1 MVGRVTSWSGEDRAF
16 IGFVSPEVVAL
27 PVCRATMRHWQR
39 LQQQRAACNSPM
51 RYRSSHLLQ
60 CSICLVGRFRAL
72 LSKAFAMT
80 AITVSPRKSERSPW
94 RILAPLLRALHV
106 ARQQDRVAR
115 ELSLLSD
122 RELAD
127 FGLSR
132 GDIPAV
138 ARGEFRR

>member
-1 MVGRVTSWSGEDRAF
+1 
-16 IGFVSPEVVAL
+16 
-27 PVCRATMRHWQR
+27 
-39 LQQQRAACNSPM
+39 
-51 RYRSSHLLQ
+51 
-60 CSICLVGRFRAL
+60 
-72 LSKAFAMT
+72 MT
-80 AITVSPRKSERSPW
+80 ALTVPSLKSARSPW
-94 RILAPLLRALHV
+94 RLLSRLLRALHV

-138 ARGEFRR
+138 ARGELRR

>member
-1 MVGRVTSWSGEDRAF
+1 
-16 IGFVSPEVVAL
+16 
-27 PVCRATMRHWQR
+27 MRHWQR

-51 RYRSSHLLQ
+51 RRRPSLLLQ
-60 CSICLVGRFRAL
+60 CSICLPRRFHSF

-80 AITVSPRKSERSPW
+80 DIALSPRKSVRSPW
-94 RILAPLLRALHV
+94 RLLAPLLRAFHV

-115 ELSLLSD
+115 KLSLLSD

-132 GDIPAV
+132 SDIAAV
-138 ARGEFRR
+138 ARGEFRH

>member
-1 MVGRVTSWSGEDRAF
+1 
-16 IGFVSPEVVAL
+16 
-27 PVCRATMRHWQR
+27 
-39 LQQQRAACNSPM
+39 
-51 RYRSSHLLQ
+51 
-60 CSICLVGRFRAL
+60 
-72 LSKAFAMT
+72 MT
-80 AITVSPRKSERSPW
+80 AVTLSSRKSLRSPW
-94 RILAPLLRALHV
+94 RLLAPLFRALHV
-106 ARQQDRVAR
+106 ARQQNRVAR

>member
-1 MVGRVTSWSGEDRAF
+1 
-16 IGFVSPEVVAL
+16 
-27 PVCRATMRHWQR
+27 
-39 LQQQRAACNSPM
+39 
-51 RYRSSHLLQ
+51 
-60 CSICLVGRFRAL
+60 
-72 LSKAFAMT
+72 MT
-80 AITVSPRKSERSPW
+80 ALTFSALKSVRSPW
-94 RILAPLLRALHV
+94 RLLSPLLRALHA

-138 ARGEFRR
+138 ARGELRR

>member
-1 MVGRVTSWSGEDRAF
+1 
-16 IGFVSPEVVAL
+16 
-27 PVCRATMRHWQR
+27 
-39 LQQQRAACNSPM
+39 
-51 RYRSSHLLQ
+51 
-60 CSICLVGRFRAL
+60 
-72 LSKAFAMT
+72 MT
-80 AITVSPRKSERSPW
+80 ALTFSSLKSVRSPW
-94 RILAPLLRALHV
+94 RLLSHLLRALHV

-138 ARGEFRR
+138 ARGELRR

>member
-1 MVGRVTSWSGEDRAF
+1 
-16 IGFVSPEVVAL
+16 
-27 PVCRATMRHWQR
+27 
-39 LQQQRAACNSPM
+39 
-51 RYRSSHLLQ
+51 
-60 CSICLVGRFRAL
+60 
-72 LSKAFAMT
+72 MT
-80 AITVSPRKSERSPW
+80 AITLSPRKSVRSAW
-94 RILAPLLRALHV
+94 RLFAPLLRALHV